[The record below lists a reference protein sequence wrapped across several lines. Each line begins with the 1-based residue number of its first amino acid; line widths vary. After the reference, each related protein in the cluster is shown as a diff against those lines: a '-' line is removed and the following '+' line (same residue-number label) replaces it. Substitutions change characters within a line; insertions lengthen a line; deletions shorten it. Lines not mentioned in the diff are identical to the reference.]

1 MVFLVECIFSMILVI
16 LHCSLM
22 YSDTVTTEAMVN
34 RNTAVGLCLAL
45 SSLSLSFCCVC
56 SRVAM

>member
-1 MVFLVECIFSMILVI
+1 MVFLVECIFHMILVI

-34 RNTAVGLCLAL
+34 RNTAVGLCKIGIIVTQSIFLL
-45 SSLSLSFCCVC
+45 CLQ
-56 SRVAM
+56 